1 VGDGHTKNLRPRKG
15 IERNTKKRG
24 APTDSK
30 GTAQGETAPHTG
42 NMTEQKRERQIRA
55 QGTKIIRRRN
65 AIMQRKMQLSHS
77 DDKKDG
83 YKIGI
88 LSLYPWHP
96 EKEHSQ
102 TTFFQSNK
110 APEQREDLIR
120 GKS

>member
-1 VGDGHTKNLRPRKG
+1 
-15 IERNTKKRG
+15 
-24 APTDSK
+24 
-30 GTAQGETAPHTG
+30 
-42 NMTEQKRERQIRA
+42 
-55 QGTKIIRRRN
+55 
-65 AIMQRKMQLSHS
+65 MQRKMQLSHS

-120 GKS
+120 GEKLKMNKFKKKM

>member
-1 VGDGHTKNLRPRKG
+1 
-15 IERNTKKRG
+15 
-24 APTDSK
+24 
-30 GTAQGETAPHTG
+30 
-42 NMTEQKRERQIRA
+42 
-55 QGTKIIRRRN
+55 
-65 AIMQRKMQLSHS
+65 MQLSHS

-120 GKS
+120 GEKLKNEIHTKTSIKFRYFFDIGKNIPIYTISPTP

>member
-1 VGDGHTKNLRPRKG
+1 
-15 IERNTKKRG
+15 
-24 APTDSK
+24 
-30 GTAQGETAPHTG
+30 
-42 NMTEQKRERQIRA
+42 
-55 QGTKIIRRRN
+55 
-65 AIMQRKMQLSHS
+65 MQLSHS

-120 GKS
+120 GGKAKK

>member
-1 VGDGHTKNLRPRKG
+1 
-15 IERNTKKRG
+15 
-24 APTDSK
+24 
-30 GTAQGETAPHTG
+30 
-42 NMTEQKRERQIRA
+42 
-55 QGTKIIRRRN
+55 
-65 AIMQRKMQLSHS
+65 MQLSHS

-120 GKS
+120 VKSKKRRLERNKLFQIYNIKNKY